1 MLERSILSGMVGR
14 WACVLIDCDL
24 VYESL
29 HPRKDRG
36 ICGYIIDQRLRMR
49 KILVVVVLT
58 HKILDRSVVRIKAP
72 VMF

>member
-1 MLERSILSGMVGR
+1 
-14 WACVLIDCDL
+14 VLINCDL

-29 HPRKDRG
+29 LPRRDRG

-49 KILVVVVLT
+49 RLLVVVVLT
-58 HKILDRSVVRIKAP
+58 HKILDRSVVRIKAS